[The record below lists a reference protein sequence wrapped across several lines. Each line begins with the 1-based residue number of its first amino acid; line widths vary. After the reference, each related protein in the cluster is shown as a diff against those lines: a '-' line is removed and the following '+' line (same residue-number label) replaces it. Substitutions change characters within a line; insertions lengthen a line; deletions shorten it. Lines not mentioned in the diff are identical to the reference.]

1 MKEYERLLEGIGL
14 TKGEIKVYLTLLNIG
29 ETTTGRIIK
38 ESGVSGSK
46 TYVILEKLI
55 QKGFVNYIIKGKT
68 KYFNT
73 TSPTRILNYIDKKN
87 KEMETKKEE
96 IKKIIPNFLKIK
108 KEESLKSSTTIYEGY
123 NGIKTAIY
131 ETIENKNK
139 DDEWLAFGIGLKLS
153 ENLTN
158 LWNNFNKTLY
168 NKKIKTKLL
177 FANSSAKKQI
187 KPNKFMETRIMTNDA
202 LAPISIFN
210 DIIIIY
216 NWKEPSV
223 VKIKDAE
230 IANSFRVFFYNLWK
244 LSKVQL
250 KN

>member
-1 MKEYERLLEGIGL
+1 MNEYERLLEGIGL
-14 TKGEIKVYLTLLNIG
+14 TKGETKVYLTLLNIG

-46 TYVILEKLI
+46 TYIILEKLI
-55 QKGFVNYIIKGKT
+55 QKGFVNYIIKEKT

-73 TSPTRILNYIDKKN
+73 TSPKRILDYIDKKN

-108 KEESLKSSTTIYEGY
+108 KEENLKSSTTIYEGY

-131 ETIENKNK
+131 EAIEDKNEN
-139 DDEWLAFGIGLKLS
+139 DEWLAFGIGLKLS
-153 ENLTN
+153 DNFTN
-158 LWNNFNKTLY
+158 LWNHFNKTLY
-168 NKKIKTKLL
+168 NKKIETKLL
-177 FANSSAKKQI
+177 FANSTATKEV
-187 KPNKFMETRIMTNDA
+187 KPNKFMQTRIMKNDA

-210 DIIIIY
+210 DIVIIY

-223 VKIKDAE
+223 VKIRDPE
-230 IANSFRVFFYNLWK
+230 IANSFRSFFYNLWE
-244 LSKVQL
+244 LSDI
-250 KN
+250 N